1 MQIRSLSLKL
11 LTPFNS
17 IKLFQFM
24 VTIETQG
31 AFDCMR
37 NPDLSLKS
45 GFQIWQSN
53 AKCKTD
59 ISPSP
64 PRNPSSNHDF
74 MDFLYTVLVGKTVL
88 VNSVFFSACYACACE
103 ITVLSKTVQI
113 FSCYIP
119 EILITKGQISPVQQ
133 PHRPATPYDIEQ
145 AFKCNFFVWSIDTNV
160 FSMNFKLADLQT
172 SVKQDYI
179 TATMMHTA
187 PTPSI
192 PSRVLAKQDILGMAS
207 TTVQVT

>member
-53 AKCKTD
+53 ATR
-59 ISPSP
+59 ISPSSP
-64 PRNPSSNHDF
+64 EKSFLKSLLYGFPLYRSSWKNCSLELRFFFYLLCIRMRDNCSLKYSSNLFSYPRNTDYQRSNF
-74 MDFLYTVLVGKTVL
+74 T
-88 VNSVFFSACYACACE
+88 C
-103 ITVLSKTVQI
+103 
-113 FSCYIP
+113 IP
-119 EILITKGQISPVQQ
+119 T
-133 PHRPATPYDIEQ
+133 T
-145 AFKCNFFVWSIDTNV
+145 
-160 FSMNFKLADLQT
+160 QT
-172 SVKQDYI
+172 SNTI
-179 TATMMHTA
+179 
-187 PTPSI
+187 
-192 PSRVLAKQDILGMAS
+192 R
-207 TTVQVT
+207 

>member
-24 VTIETQG
+24 VRTETQG
-31 AFDCMR
+31 AFDCMG

-53 AKCKTD
+53 AKYKTD
-59 ISPSP
+59 FTLN
-64 PRNPSSNHDF
+64 PRIPSSNHDF

-103 ITVLSKTVQI
+103 TTVLSKTVQI
-113 FSCYIP
+113 FSRIP
-119 EILITKGQISPVQQ
+119 EILITKGQVSLVQQ
-133 PHRPATPYDIEQ
+133 PHRPATPYDNRPLNSI
-145 AFKCNFFVWSIDTNV
+145 FFCLEYRYQRFFNE
-160 FSMNFKLADLQT
+160 
-172 SVKQDYI
+172 Y
-179 TATMMHTA
+179 
-187 PTPSI
+187 
-192 PSRVLAKQDILGMAS
+192 
-207 TTVQVT
+207 

>member
-64 PRNPSSNHDF
+64 LRNPSSNHDFIPSF

-88 VNSVFFSACYACACE
+88 VKNS
-103 ITVLSKTVQI
+103 QI
-113 FSCYIP
+113 FSRIP
-119 EILITKGQISPVQQ
+119 EILITKGQISLVQQ
-133 PHRPATPYDIEQ
+133 PHRPATPYDNRPLDAI
-145 AFKCNFFVWSIDTNV
+145 FFC
-160 FSMNFKLADLQT
+160 LE
-172 SVKQDYI
+172 Y
-179 TATMMHTA
+179 
-187 PTPSI
+187 
-192 PSRVLAKQDILGMAS
+192 
-207 TTVQVT
+207 

>member
-53 AKCKTD
+53 ATR
-59 ISPSP
+59 ISPSSP
-64 PRNPSSNHDF
+64 EKSFLKSLLYGFPLYRSSWKNCS
-74 MDFLYTVLVGKTVL
+74 LELR
-88 VNSVFFSACYACACE
+88 FFSTCYASACE
-103 ITVLSKTVQI
+103 TTVLSNTVQI
-113 FSCYIP
+113 FSRIP
-119 EILITKGQISPVQQ
+119 EILITKGQISLVQQ
-133 PHRPATPYDIEQ
+133 PHRPATPYDNRPLNSI
-145 AFKCNFFVWSIDTNV
+145 FFR
-160 FSMNFKLADLQT
+160 LE
-172 SVKQDYI
+172 Y
-179 TATMMHTA
+179 
-187 PTPSI
+187 
-192 PSRVLAKQDILGMAS
+192 
-207 TTVQVT
+207 